1 LTAIGAIH
9 AIRTLAPVEHLRTPT
24 DDMIRTL
31 TATREGELRIGQRI
45 RIVDANGQAPAGT
58 RVALL
63 GVPEDIGVRANLGR
77 PGARR
82 MWRAFLPRFLN
93 MQSNTFLDGASVAVA
108 GTVDLRDLRKATK
121 GLDPT
126 VGGPRARAHA
136 LETLRGTVSEI
147 DARVAA
153 VVEGLR
159 RNGLVPVVIGG
170 GHNNAYGILAG
181 CARAAGTPM
190 GCVNVDLHADLRPC
204 EGRHSGNPFTYARAD
219 GHLARYAIAG
229 MGEAW
234 ATQSIIHAIEQ
245 DAGIAAFTF
254 ESMLRN
260 GSTPRHIAQQAADH
274 VAGTP
279 ATLELDL
286 DAVAQAPASAAAAS
300 GFSASDFRAMATLL
314 SRTLNLHAV
323 HIAEGA
329 PGNGP
334 WPAEMLGKFAAEL
347 VRDVATAMNAHGAAC

>member
-1 LTAIGAIH
+1 
-9 AIRTLAPVEHLRTPT
+9 
-24 DDMIRTL
+24 MIRTL

-58 RVALL
+58 RIALL
-63 GVPEDIGVRANLGR
+63 GIPEDIGVRANLGR

-147 DARVAA
+147 DARVAT

-181 CARAAGTPM
+181 CAAALGGRPL
-190 GCVNVDLHADLRPC
+190 GCANVDLHADLRPA
-204 EGRHSGNPFTYARAD
+204 EGRHSGNPFTYALD
-219 GHLARYAIAG
+219 HGHLSRYAVVG
-229 MGEAW
+229 MSEAY
-234 ATQSIIHAIEQ
+234 ATQAIVEKV
-245 DAGIAAFTF
+245 AADTRVQAITLD
-254 ESMLRN
+254 SMLRS
-260 GSTPRHIAQQAADH
+260 GTPPVQAAMAAAAH
-274 VAGTP
+274 VGGGP

-286 DAVAQAPASAAAAS
+286 DAVAGAPASAAAAS
-300 GFSASDFRAMATLL
+300 GFTGAEFRAMAAALA
-314 SRTLNLHAV
+314 RTLDVHAV
-323 HIAEGA
+323 HVAEGA
-329 PGNGP
+329 PLLGP
-334 WPAEMLGKFAAEL
+334 WPADMLGKLCAEV
-347 VRDVATAMNAHGAAC
+347 VRDACAAILSK

>member
-1 LTAIGAIH
+1 
-9 AIRTLAPVEHLRTPT
+9 
-24 DDMIRTL
+24 
-31 TATREGELRIGQRI
+31 
-45 RIVDANGQAPAGT
+45 
-58 RVALL
+58 
-63 GVPEDIGVRANLGR
+63 
-77 PGARR
+77 

-93 MQSNTFLDGASVAVA
+93 MQSNAFLDGASVAVA

-136 LETLRGTVSEI
+136 LETLRGTVGEI

-181 CARAAGTPM
+181 CASAAGRPM

-204 EGRHSGNPFTYARAD
+204 EGRHSGNAFTYARAD
-219 GHLARYAIAG
+219 GHLSRYAIAG

-234 ATQSIIHAIEQ
+234 STQHIVDTIER
-245 DAGIAAFTF
+245 DAGITALTF
-254 ESMLRN
+254 ESMLRS
-260 GSTPRHIAQQAADH
+260 GAAPIDVAKQAAEH
-274 VAGTP
+274 VAGGP

-300 GFSASDFRAMATLL
+300 GFGAGEFRAMAALL
-314 SRTLNLHAV
+314 ARTLDLHAA

-334 WPAEMLGKFAAEL
+334 WPAEMLGKFVAEL
-347 VRDVATAMNAHGAAC
+347 VRDVATAVVARCGRH